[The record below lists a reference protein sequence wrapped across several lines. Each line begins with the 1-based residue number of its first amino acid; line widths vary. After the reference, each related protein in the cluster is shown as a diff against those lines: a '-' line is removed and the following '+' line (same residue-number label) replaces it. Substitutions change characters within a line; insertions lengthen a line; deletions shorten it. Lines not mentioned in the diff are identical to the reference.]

1 MTMNNYMPKKKKK
14 MDNLEE
20 MDKFLER
27 YNLLRLNQG
36 EIENINRP
44 ITSSE
49 FESVI

>member
-1 MTMNNYMPKKKKK
+1 MNNYMPKKKK
-14 MDNLEE
+14 MDNLKE

>member
-1 MTMNNYMPKKKKK
+1 MTMNNYMPKKKK
-14 MDNLEE
+14 MDNLKE

-44 ITSSE
+44 ITSIE
-49 FESVI
+49 IESVI